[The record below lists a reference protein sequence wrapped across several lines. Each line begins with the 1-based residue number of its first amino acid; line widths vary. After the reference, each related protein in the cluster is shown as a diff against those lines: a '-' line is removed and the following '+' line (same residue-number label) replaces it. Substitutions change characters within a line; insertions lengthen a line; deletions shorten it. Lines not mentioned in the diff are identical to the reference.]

1 METFTISKTTK
12 ETIPKIPFKELKDLA
27 LPKSF
32 NCSLVFVGDK
42 RSKALN
48 IAYRQ
53 KDYIPNTLSFNLDEN
68 NGEIFINL
76 KEAKKQCL
84 KREESFEYYIALLFV
99 HSCLHLKGM
108 EHSDI
113 MDDIMYKILKKAK
126 ISNKYEHTEN
136 EN

>member
-1 METFTISKTTK
+1 MESFTITKTTK
-12 ETIPKIPFKELKDLA
+12 ETIPNLPYKELKELA
-27 LPKSF
+27 LGKKF

-42 RSKALN
+42 RSKSLN

-76 KEAKKQCL
+76 KESKKQCK

-113 MDDIMYKILKKAK
+113 MDNVMERILNKAK
-126 ISNKYEHTEN
+126 IVNKF
-136 EN
+136 